1 MFPDV
6 EEQYFSRK
14 TVAVALAEIFLAVRE
29 GDFLVVDTAARV
41 FELFGQFFGATL
53 KDSTLI

>member
-14 TVAVALAEIFLAVRE
+14 TVAVALAEIFLAAPE
-29 GDFLVVDTAARV
+29 GDFVGVDTAARA
-41 FELFGQFFGATL
+41 FELFG
-53 KDSTLI
+53 